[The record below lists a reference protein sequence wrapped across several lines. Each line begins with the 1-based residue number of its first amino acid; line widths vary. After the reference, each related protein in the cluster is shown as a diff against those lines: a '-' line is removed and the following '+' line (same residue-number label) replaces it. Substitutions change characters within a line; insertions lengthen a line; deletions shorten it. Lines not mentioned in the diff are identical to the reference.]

1 MTTLLY
7 DNFRIHICGSELE
20 FPNEMDYDDIYIAGD
35 ESDCS
40 KELPC
45 EDCPFRVS
53 SYQYKDC
60 RAELSYLPNLFPTI
74 LDTNPE
80 LFI

>member
-7 DNFRIHICGSELE
+7 DDFHIHICESEFE
-20 FPNEMDYDDIYIAGD
+20 FPDEIGYNDIYIAGN
-35 ESDCS
+35 ESDCQS
-40 KELPC
+40 DL
-45 EDCPFRVS
+45 DC
-53 SYQYKDC
+53 KDC
-60 RAELSYLPNLFPTI
+60 LFNLRGNCKAELSYLPNLFPSI

>member
-7 DNFRIHICGSELE
+7 DNFHIHICESELE
-20 FPNEMDYDDIYIAGD
+20 FPNEIDYDDIYIADD

-40 KELPC
+40 KELYC
-45 EDCPFRVS
+45 EDCPFNLHG
-53 SYQYKDC
+53 DC
-60 RAELSYLPNLFPTI
+60 KAKLSYLPNLFPSI

>member
-7 DNFRIHICGSELE
+7 DNFRIHICESEYN
-20 FPNEMDYDDIYIAGD
+20 FPGGMDYDDIYIAGD
-35 ESDCS
+35 ESDCQS
-40 KELPC
+40 DLDCK
-45 EDCPFRVS
+45 DCPFNLHG
-53 SYQYKDC
+53 DC
-60 RAELSYLPNLFPTI
+60 KAELSYLPNLFPTI

>member
-7 DNFRIHICGSELE
+7 DNFRIHIYESELE
-20 FPNEMDYDDIYIAGD
+20 FPSETNYYDIYIADD
-35 ESDCS
+35 EADCNHDLHCG
-40 KELPC
+40 E
-45 EDCPFRVS
+45 CPFNLD
-53 SYQYKDC
+53 YTC
-60 RAELSYLPNLFPTI
+60 NAELSYLPNIFPTI